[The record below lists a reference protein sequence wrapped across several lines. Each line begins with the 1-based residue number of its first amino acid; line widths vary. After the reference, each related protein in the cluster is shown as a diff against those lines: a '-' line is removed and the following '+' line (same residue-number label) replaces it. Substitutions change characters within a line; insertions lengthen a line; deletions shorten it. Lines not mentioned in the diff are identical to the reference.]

1 MRDAPVDEPLLHV
14 ALGLRD
20 GRGLNLPTDLSLSLD
35 SFRGVGKQIVRV
47 LRRHQASTSQ
57 RQSNPTGVY
66 GDPAP
71 PPLLCDVR
79 GRPAAA
85 GRIENEIAWVRGHE
99 ETTFNYFSVRLDY
112 EDLLIRETSRSRIRP
127 DIPPNPIC
135 EIFVEASILDT
146 VLSHMDASGSGQPF
160 HAFWVIGLP
169 VGVRIRLIRLT
180 LVSKWLRVCGRSLTS
195 EITRL
200 V

>member
-1 MRDAPVDEPLLHV
+1 MRKLYRQLLYITRQNTDNCGIIKALDKKMAPAVLATPRSPAHKETLMDTTSVAYVLCRIEDDASLTPISEHEDIVDAV
-14 ALGLRD
+14 
-20 GRGLNLPTDLSLSLD
+20 
-35 SFRGVGKQIVRV
+35 
-47 LRRHQASTSQ
+47 
-57 RQSNPTGVY
+57 
-66 GDPAP
+66 
-71 PPLLCDVR
+71 
-79 GRPAAA
+79 AA
-85 GRIENEIAWVRGHE
+85 GKH
-99 ETTFNYFSVRLDY
+99 TVRLDY